1 MEYLVPILMLLG
13 LGVMAYFM
21 TKGNKQQTTC
31 LKETA
36 NLNGW
41 SSKTKS
47 DGAPGVYQISGTSKQ
62 GKKWEL
68 NAFSRSSAEDRN
80 VILHHSREYT
90 EWTCPIT
97 NSKGELLVMP
107 RDPSWKSFSDDQIL
121 GFIKPAWK
129 AMGLPAE
136 EFIAFMVTNK
146 EIENKYMIYTT
157 NQDLAM
163 LILQEE
169 LLKHLLNWQEFSSD
183 KKSLVNIRISSKES
197 SLQLGYLI
205 NKPEE
210 VEKLVTIGE
219 IIVESL

>member
-1 MEYLVPILMLLG
+1 MGYLVPILMLLG

-21 TKGNKQQTTC
+21 TKGNKQQTTW
-31 LKETA
+31 LKEVSESH
-36 NLNGW
+36 GW
-41 SSKTKS
+41 LSKTKS
-47 DGAPGVYQISGTSKQ
+47 DGAPGVYQLLGTSKQ

-136 EFIAFMVTNK
+136 EFHAFMVTNK

-163 LILQEE
+163 SILQEE
-169 LLKHLLNWQEFSSD
+169 LLKHLLNWQEISSD
-183 KKSLVNIRISSKES
+183 KKSLVNVRISSKET

-210 VEKLVTIGE
+210 VKKLITIGE
-219 IIVESL
+219 KIVESL